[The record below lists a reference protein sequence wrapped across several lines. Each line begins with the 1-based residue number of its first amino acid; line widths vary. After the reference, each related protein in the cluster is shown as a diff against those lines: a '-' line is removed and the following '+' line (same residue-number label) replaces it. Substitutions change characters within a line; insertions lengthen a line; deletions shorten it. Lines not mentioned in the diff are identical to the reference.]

1 MYSDKEIQISPAE
14 WQIWRNMPTTIA
26 IFNALMDERSIIV
39 QQLAFGETLEK
50 VGSEVKETALAV
62 GTVQGLTIILEDI
75 ELTINEQYREAEER
89 KQKEREEI
97 EYE

>member
-39 QQLAFGETLEK
+39 QRLAFGETLEK
-50 VGSEVKETALAV
+50 AGSEVRETALAV